1 VADAGGFDIWQ
12 LLSTPVTDQAPAI
25 QQPPADTGKLLSL
38 FPSTYNFVTKA
49 VQTLDKPPENL
60 RINEAERYVELSLPK
75 ELVRR
80 YERLPKEIKPEGV
93 IHLTDRTPVIMAALE
108 EARREDKAWPDKQY
122 LWDLHPLVEWLGDRC
137 LFRYSRQQ
145 SPVIAL
151 SQGLAVGESAFVLGG
166 SFQNK
171 RGLTMIN
178 RWVTAVFIGEKFQRV
193 EDLAVTIER
202 TGLGRQEIPNAG
214 GVKVDDL
221 LPLRSMAIEQAHQY
235 LQLVRKEVDAQLQK
249 QLQAQADRLTRLYGS
264 HVQQLELAL
273 GQDQILTTIQEQ
285 RRQRQ
290 QNQIEKIFADYR
302 DWVQLSMTTETE
314 PYIKLVAVLRR
325 AD

>member
-1 VADAGGFDIWQ
+1 
-12 LLSTPVTDQAPAI
+12 
-25 QQPPADTGKLLSL
+25 
-38 FPSTYNFVTKA
+38 
-49 VQTLDKPPENL
+49 
-60 RINEAERYVELSLPK
+60 
-75 ELVRR
+75 
-80 YERLPKEIKPEGV
+80 
-93 IHLTDRTPVIMAALE
+93 
-108 EARREDKAWPDKQY
+108 
-122 LWDLHPLVEWLGDRC
+122 
-137 LFRYSRQQ
+137 
-145 SPVIAL
+145 
-151 SQGLAVGESAFVLGG
+151 
-166 SFQNK
+166 
-171 RGLTMIN
+171 
-178 RWVTAVFIGEKFQRV
+178 V